1 MWILKVYHRSDT
13 ECTVQKYWGHA
24 WCVETLWV
32 RFLAKRFLSGQQ
44 DRCAS
49 VDFRHAVNAES
60 NTKKVRFQE
69 KHTYKGFLAEV
80 SDLII
85 KGFHHTL

>member
-1 MWILKVYHRSDT
+1 MES
-13 ECTVQKYWGHA
+13 
-24 WCVETLWV
+24 LWV

-60 NTKKVRFQE
+60 NTKKGRFQE

-85 KGFHHTL
+85 KGSHHTL